1 MIKQKLCTLIGL
13 MGSAIASM
21 MGGWSAALTY
31 LMLAM
36 IVDYGS
42 GLIVAG
48 VFHNSRK
55 TKNGALESRVGWKG
69 LCRKVFTLS
78 FIVVARGIDVYLGV
92 DYVKNAVII
101 GFFTNE
107 VISIVENMGLMGVP
121 MPAIVS
127 KAVDLL
133 TSKSEKRDNQNSD

>member
-13 MGSAIASM
+13 IGSAIASL
-21 MGGWSAALTY
+21 MGGWSTALQY

-36 IVDYGS
+36 IIDYIS
-42 GLIVAG
+42 GLTVAG
-48 VFHNSRK
+48 VFHNSKK
-55 TKNGALESRVGWKG
+55 TKTGALESRVGWKG

-78 FIVVARGIDVYLGV
+78 FIVIARGIDVYLGV

-133 TSKSEKRDNQNSD
+133 TSKSSEKKR

>member
-1 MIKQKLCTLIGL
+1 M
-13 MGSAIASM
+13 
-21 MGGWSAALTY
+21 
-31 LMLAM
+31 
-36 IVDYGS
+36 
-42 GLIVAG
+42 
-48 VFHNSRK
+48 
-55 TKNGALESRVGWKG
+55 
-69 LCRKVFTLS
+69 CRKVFTLS

-133 TSKSEKRDNQNSD
+133 TSKSSEKRDN

>member
-1 MIKQKLCTLIGL
+1 
-13 MGSAIASM
+13 
-21 MGGWSAALTY
+21 
-31 LMLAM
+31 
-36 IVDYGS
+36 
-42 GLIVAG
+42 
-48 VFHNSRK
+48 
-55 TKNGALESRVGWKG
+55 
-69 LCRKVFTLS
+69 
-78 FIVVARGIDVYLGV
+78 VVARGIDVYLGV

-133 TSKSEKRDNQNSD
+133 TSKSSEKRDN

>member
-13 MGSAIASM
+13 MGSAMASL
-21 MGGWSAALTY
+21 MGGWSTALQY

-36 IVDYGS
+36 IIDYIS
-42 GLIVAG
+42 GLTVAG
-48 VFHNSRK
+48 VFHNSKK
-55 TKNGALESRVGWKG
+55 TKTGALESRVGWKG
-69 LCRKVFTLS
+69 LCRKTFTLS
-78 FIVVARGIDVYLGV
+78 FIVIARGIDVYLGV

-107 VISIVENMGLMGVP
+107 VISIIENMGLMGVP

-133 TSKSEKRDNQNSD
+133 TSKSSEKRDN

>member
-13 MGSAIASM
+13 MGSAMASL
-21 MGGWSAALTY
+21 MGGWSTALQY

-36 IVDYGS
+36 IIDYIS
-42 GLIVAG
+42 GLTVAG
-48 VFHNSRK
+48 VFHNSKK
-55 TKNGALESRVGWKG
+55 TKTGALESRVGWKG

-78 FIVVARGIDVYLGV
+78 FIVIARGIDVYLGV

-133 TSKSEKRDNQNSD
+133 TSKSSEKRDN

>member
-1 MIKQKLCTLIGL
+1 MIKEKLCTLTGII
-13 MGSAIASM
+13 GSACATLL
-21 MGGWSAALTY
+21 GGWSASLQY

-36 IVDYGS
+36 IIDYIS

-48 VFHNSRK
+48 VFHNSKK

-69 LCRKVFTLS
+69 LCRKIFTLS
-78 FIVVARGIDVYLGV
+78 FIVIARGIDVYLGV
-92 DYVKNAVII
+92 DYVKNAVVI

-121 MPAIVS
+121 MPLIVT

-133 TSKSEKRDNQNSD
+133 TTKSNDQTKPQ